1 MGWVFFVM
9 VILFIAMGI
18 AIDKFKCYW
27 LIAGYNTASKE
38 EQENVDIEKMARVMA
53 YFLYVLALLLV
64 IMAIIEPYYPNIT
77 IIVPVVIVISTIAL
91 VFYCQRFDHNEK
103 SNSKGEKIG
112 MAVLLAIPLI
122 TVIITTASATEGNKM
137 VVENNTLVIEG
148 GFGIELP
155 KEDIND
161 VTLLDSMPK
170 VKNKKSGSNLGNYRK
185 GLFTLDNNEVVN
197 LYLESNKG
205 PYLRI
210 QSTKGDFYINFKDS
224 KETKKIYEEIKVM

>member
-1 MGWVFFVM
+1 MGWFFFLM
-9 VILFIAMGI
+9 VTLFVVMGI

-27 LIAGYNTASKE
+27 LIAGYNTASKK
-38 EQENVDIEKMARVMA
+38 EQENVEIEKMARVMA
-53 YFLYVLALLLV
+53 YFLYSLAGLLA
-64 IMAIIEPYYPNIT
+64 IMAIVEPYYPNIT
-77 IIVPVVIVISTIAL
+77 IIVPVVIVVSTITL

-103 SNSKGEKIG
+103 SNSKGKKIG

-122 TVIITTASATEGNKM
+122 IVIITTASATTGNKI
-137 VVENNTLVIEG
+137 VVENNNLVIEG
-148 GFGIELP
+148 GFGIKLP
-155 KEDIND
+155 KDDIND

-170 VKNKKSGSNLGNYRK
+170 VKNKKNGSNLGNYRK

-210 QSTKGDFYINFKDS
+210 QSTKGDFYINFKNS
-224 KETKKIYEEIKVM
+224 NETKEIFEKIKVM